1 MTGTHRNAG
10 MSSEGLS
17 MGSLRLWA
25 CHLFPWFQ
33 RLFLCLFCV
42 IWEPKQ
48 TLIKAMD
55 PQLTGISSHCE
66 TKGLSAHFKDGEQL
80 MSSKLSGQVR
90 ARVQSA
96 DPDLTMQA
104 GCCGDGVSV
113 FTEYSCQVWGEHGC
127 SCVFSPWPP
136 LYSGLL
142 TFHAALSCTLHF
154 CHKSWTLAK

>member
-1 MTGTHRNAG
+1 
-10 MSSEGLS
+10 
-17 MGSLRLWA
+17 
-25 CHLFPWFQ
+25 
-33 RLFLCLFCV
+33 
-42 IWEPKQ
+42 
-48 TLIKAMD
+48 MD
-55 PQLTGISSHCE
+55 PQLTGISSHRE

-90 ARVQSA
+90 VRVQSA

-127 SCVFSPWPP
+127 SCVSSPLSPR
-136 LYSGLL
+136 YSGLL

-154 CHKSWTLAK
+154 RHKSWTLAK